1 MAAPEFFSEGS
12 KIMRRLLV
20 VAAAI
25 SAGALLAAGCGGDE
39 KPAKNGKKPPGGKVK
54 DKELVILAGNSFLPP
69 TEQLIAEFTKK
80 TGIKATH
87 TTGGSED
94 LLPHVKAGKKGD
106 VYITH
111 DPYLDYT
118 RKAGAYSDH
127 KQVGFVAPVLA
138 VRKGNPK
145 KVKGLADLTGPG
157 LKVALSDP
165 KYSTCGEMVQKL
177 LKKKKIQEA
186 VMKNVGN
193 RLTKGHSN
201 LGNLLKTGTVD
212 AVVMWNGVANTF
224 KKDLEV
230 VKTPYEYDTEI
241 GVQVI
246 GLSYS
251 KNPELVKKFMEFTR
265 ERGEKI
271 FAENGYVK

>member
-1 MAAPEFFSEGS
+1 M
-12 KIMRRLLV
+12 MRRLLV
-20 VAAAI
+20 VAAVI
-25 SAGALLAAGCGGDE
+25 SAGALMAAGCGGDE
-39 KPAKNGKKPPGGKVK
+39 EPVKKGKKPPGGKVK
-54 DKELVILAGNSFLPP
+54 GQELVILVGNSFLPP

-80 TGIKATH
+80 TGIKAIY

-94 LLPHVKAGKKGD
+94 LLPHVKARKKGD
-106 VYITH
+106 IFITH
-111 DPYLDYT
+111 DPYLDYA
-118 RKAGAYSDH
+118 RKAKSYSDH
-127 KQVGFVAPVLA
+127 KHVGFVAPVLA
-138 VRKGNPK
+138 VQKGNPK
-145 KVKGLADLTGPG
+145 GIKGLTDLTKPG
-157 LKVALSDP
+157 LKVALSNA

-177 LKKKKIQEA
+177 LKKKKIDAA

-201 LGNLLKTGTVD
+201 LGNYLKTKTVD

-224 KKDLEV
+224 KKNLDV

-241 GVQVI
+241 RVHVI

-251 KNPELVKKFMEFTR
+251 KNPALVKKFMEFTR